1 MDSVSDAVDFTVDN
15 TQDVLDSDI
24 TNVDTVLDG
33 VQHIV
38 EGATDG
44 VAGKLY
50 QRGTHFVSFKHESNA
65 FLFR

>member
-1 MDSVSDAVDFTVDN
+1 MSDAVDFTVDN

-33 VQHIV
+33 AQHIV

-44 VAGKLY
+44 VAGMLN
-50 QRGTHFVSFKHESNA
+50 RRDAHFVSFKQENSA
-65 FLFR
+65 ILFRK

>member
-24 TNVDTVLDG
+24 TNLDTVLDG
-33 VQHIV
+33 AQHVV

-44 VAGKLY
+44 VAG
-50 QRGTHFVSFKHESNA
+50 R
-65 FLFR
+65 FLNKRTFLPTTYVV